1 MNKFQNI
8 KKIKCGVIGCGRLG
22 RFHAEIFKNYRY
34 SDLSAVCDND
44 YGKAEEMGKLFKVNF
59 YTDYNKMLEN
69 EEIDAVGIA
78 TPDFAHTEPI
88 IACAN
93 KKKHILCEKPLVTKE
108 DDLERVVKS
117 INKEKI
123 RIMVNYSNRWNVPF
137 NIIKE
142 KISSGILGKPINAY
156 MRLNNTIYVPE
167 EYITWANK
175 TSILWFLGSHSVD
188 IITWILNDKVEKV
201 YSVCHKG
208 VLKSKGINCA
218 DTFLTILN
226 FKNGTI
232 VQLENGWVTPNTNT
246 SINDIKFNLLCTKG
260 MINIDGSS
268 SSYFQVFSEQK
279 IENPDFSIRPKLY
292 GIYFGYAAESIRS
305 FIRSISLEE
314 DFVIDFKESIN
325 VNKILFSILE
335 SSKKGCSID
344 INY

>member
-34 SDLSAVCDND
+34 SDLSAICDND

-142 KISSGILGKPINAY
+142 KISSGILGAY
-156 MRLNNTIYVPE
+156 
-167 EYITWANK
+167 
-175 TSILWFLGSHSVD
+175 
-188 IITWILNDKVEKV
+188 
-201 YSVCHKG
+201 
-208 VLKSKGINCA
+208 
-218 DTFLTILN
+218 
-226 FKNGTI
+226 
-232 VQLENGWVTPNTNT
+232 
-246 SINDIKFNLLCTKG
+246 
-260 MINIDGSS
+260 
-268 SSYFQVFSEQK
+268 
-279 IENPDFSIRPKLY
+279 
-292 GIYFGYAAESIRS
+292 
-305 FIRSISLEE
+305 
-314 DFVIDFKESIN
+314 
-325 VNKILFSILE
+325 
-335 SSKKGCSID
+335 
-344 INY
+344 